1 MALWDGL
8 LYSVSFQ
15 EKEEEKGA
23 TDLNWFLWAW
33 KLQCI
38 NLQALFLVC
47 WYFKRENTKYFPHS
61 NFLSAEASSHQGQ
74 INKVNVL

>member
-47 WYFKRENTKYFPHS
+47 
-61 NFLSAEASSHQGQ
+61 
-74 INKVNVL
+74 